1 MITRDTFEALN
12 LELIAARKA
21 VEERDRILDLM
32 AVVDEELAQKRAE
45 AAILEVRRQHEK
57 MDVEELENTS
67 IAALLFGALG
77 KREAVLAQQAQE
89 YLTAKLAYDQCQRR
103 VATLQNNLRRLEE
116 QLVSLAD
123 CDTEYQSLLRQQKQA
138 LLQLKTPN
146 AERLQTMI
154 NTLAKDQLMAQEVAE
169 AQHHGREAH
178 TAIHQVQERLRQM
191 TGPTMRLRG
200 SVGRLL
206 ADSIAAQTALDNFE
220 RELRDIDQHFWQNHD
235 PQMRELADS
244 PFSFIYLA
252 ARLLDA
258 VDDAQRL
265 KLWRHHMGKLHE
277 HLNQLLEVLDGR
289 AAALQTDISRLESE
303 TLVLIDIMW
312 QPGSFLADES
322 G

>member
-1 MITRDTFEALN
+1 MITRDTFQALN

-45 AAILEVRRQHEK
+45 AAVLQVRRQHEK
-57 MDVEELENTS
+57 MDVDELENTS
-67 IAALLFGALG
+67 IASLLFGALG

-123 CDTEYQSLLRQQKQA
+123 CDTEYHALLRQQKQT

-154 NTLAKDQLMAQEVAE
+154 NTLAHNQQMIQEITE

-178 TAIHQVQERLRQM
+178 TAIRQVQERLHQM
-191 TGPTMRLRG
+191 TGPTIRLRG
-200 SVGRLL
+200 NVDRLL
-206 ADSIAAQTALDNFE
+206 AHSMAAQTALDNFE
-220 RELRDIDQHFWQNHD
+220 RELRDIDQHFWQDHD
-235 PQMRELADS
+235 PQMQELADS

-265 KLWRHHMGKLHE
+265 KLWRYHMSKLHE
-277 HLNQLLEVLDGR
+277 HLNQLLEGLDGR
-289 AAALQTDISRLESE
+289 AATLQTDISRLEVE
-303 TLVLIDIMW
+303 ITALIDTMW
-312 QPGSFLADES
+312 QPESFLADES